1 MRTVVGLIVN
11 FFVSVLVVCVLNF
24 RFFEKKRYRELKR
37 LNAQLDIL
45 LKVAELEDKG
55 VPIPNHIQRY
65 IKELYE
71 TKQED

>member
-45 LKVAELEDKG
+45 LKVAELKDKG
-55 VPIPNHIQRY
+55 IPIPNYIQCY
-65 IKELYE
+65 IEELYKIVE
-71 TKQED
+71 ED